1 MAELQLLQ
9 PTRPAKAIVGTV
21 PPPSAVSIAGFSPA
35 LKAHLWRQVAST
47 PISRFRDLLPAL
59 RILALIA
66 ACGFVVQVTTTTQ
79 DAMEGLPALGGLLQ
93 LMGLTSLLGFLS
105 RQALRKQKLAE
116 LAVRIDLL
124 RRDLLGRDLIG

>member
-1 MAELQLLQ
+1 MAELLLLY

-21 PPPSAVSIAGFSPA
+21 PPPSEASIRGFSPA

-47 PISRFRDLLPAL
+47 PISRIRDLLPAL

-66 ACGFVVQVTTTTQ
+66 ACGFVLQITTTTQ
-79 DAMEGLPALGGLLQ
+79 EAMEGLPALGGMLQ
-93 LMGLTSLLGFLS
+93 LMGLSSLLGFLS
-105 RQALRKQKLAE
+105 HQALRQQKLAE

-124 RRDLLGRDLIG
+124 RRDLLG